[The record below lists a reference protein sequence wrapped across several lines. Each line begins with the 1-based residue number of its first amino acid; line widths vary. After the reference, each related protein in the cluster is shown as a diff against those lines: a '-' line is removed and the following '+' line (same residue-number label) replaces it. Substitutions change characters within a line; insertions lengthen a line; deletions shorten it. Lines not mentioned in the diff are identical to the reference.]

1 MVLTAQSEQLGWNG
15 SDGVTV
21 KGQPRKVAQS
31 VSTGWSTFNGQTSFN
46 QWTVQT
52 ARSSLVSWSI

>member
-1 MVLTAQSEQLGWNG
+1 MVLIAQSEQLSWNG
-15 SDGVTV
+15 SNGLTV

-31 VSTGWSTFNGQTSFN
+31 VSAGWSTFNGQISCN